1 MGRVVCGER
10 EEEGGAGEGR
20 DQGVIFC
27 AAVVVVVVVVVEVF
41 ADHFKTKCILALQS
55 IPPPFVA
62 SQMFGIS
69 IPYSLFM

>member
-27 AAVVVVVVVVVEVF
+27 AAVVVVVVVVELF
-41 ADHFKTKCILALQS
+41 ALHFKTKCILVLQS

>member
-27 AAVVVVVVVVVEVF
+27 AAVVVVVVVVEVF